1 MIKKTESLNKSLF
14 KKEYSYSAAKQNVI
28 EKINFIEKP
37 QYNF

>member
-1 MIKKTESLNKSLF
+1 MMIKKTEPNNHYS

-28 EKINFIEKP
+28 EKINFIRKP